1 MKKGLKIHYRDIPSL
16 TPTREVDKY
25 LLMHK
30 DQKKTVE
37 EIAKF
42 SKRDAEI
49 YPKYEEYLAKFCQ
62 FWENNLDDI
71 PINSIPNPSITDK
84 LAFFKRSYSS
94 EIDYFDFGRFLTSSV
109 EEMLD
114 NWFESDILK
123 ASLATDGIIG
133 ENLSV
138 KNHSTAYVLLHHVM
152 GEL

>member
-1 MKKGLKIHYRDIPSL
+1 MY
-16 TPTREVDKY
+16 
-25 LLMHK
+25 K

-42 SKRDAEI
+42 SKKDAEA
-49 YPKYEEYLAKFCQ
+49 YPKYEEYLSKFCQ
-62 FWENNLDDI
+62 FWENNLDNI
-71 PINSIPNPSITDK
+71 PINYIEKPTLADK
-84 LAFFKRSYSS
+84 LSFVKRAYSP

-133 ENLSV
+133 ENLSI
-138 KNHSTAYVLLHHVM
+138 KDHATAYVLLHHVM